1 MITIDG
7 GTGTILH
14 NGVKFNKESE
24 KMMDQWRIANDNTK
38 NHGDVI
44 DYNWER
50 SDTFF
55 SQIGSGMTESS
66 GVFTFPQT
74 GIYFIL
80 AQASTNGAN
89 HSYGGYKMEISTD
102 SGGNYATLAYSY
114 GNHLAGSSYE
124 NTMVQAICDVT
135 DAGTTRFR
143 MKTVIAATL
152 QFSGDTGSFR
162 TGVTF
167 IRLGDT

>member
-14 NGVKFNKESE
+14 NGVKFNKESD

-55 SQIGSGMTESS
+55 SQMGTGMTESS

-80 AQASTNGAN
+80 AQANTNGTN
-89 HSYGGYKMEISTD
+89 HSYAGYKMEVSTD
-102 SGGNYATLAYSY
+102 SGDNYATLAYSY
-114 GNHLAGSSYE
+114 GNHVGGSSYD
-124 NTMVQAICDVT
+124 NTSVQAILDVT
-135 DAGTTRFR
+135 DASTTRWR
-143 MKTVIAATL
+143 LKTVISASL
-152 QFSGDTGSFR
+152 QFSGDSGSFR

>member
-7 GTGTILH
+7 GTGKIMH
-14 NGVKFNKESE
+14 NGLNVAAAP
-24 KMMDQWRIANDNTK
+24 MVDQWRIANDNTK
-38 NHGDVI
+38 NHNDVI

-50 SDTFF
+50 SDTLF
-55 SQIGSGMTESS
+55 SQIGTGMTESS

-80 AQASTNGAN
+80 AQANTNGAN
-89 HSYGGYKMEISTD
+89 HSYAGYKMEVSTD
-102 SGGNYATLAYSY
+102 SGTNYSTLAYSY

-124 NTMVQAICDVT
+124 NTSVQAILDVT
-135 DAGTTRFR
+135 DASTTRFR
-143 MKTVIAATL
+143 MKTVISASL
-152 QFSGDTGSFR
+152 QFSGDSGSFR